1 MTDIIRIPNIDGYV
15 QEIINGELILTP
27 KKVYIT
33 EDQLYLNCLLKSK
46 IIQCI
51 INTED
56 RVISNKRYLSVLTD
70 VWSEMPTQKILQNT
84 TFNFKLTDE
93 KGEKGYKWIDKI
105 KMSCQGKDANSTMK
119 EIVDMVKLNNY
130 TMDISIKLDNEK
142 IINFKIE

>member
-1 MTDIIRIPNIDGYV
+1 MTDIIRIPNIARYV

-33 EDQLYLNCLLKSK
+33 EDQLYMNCLAKSK

-56 RVISNKRYLSVLTD
+56 RVISNNKYSSVLTD
-70 VWSEMPTQKILQNT
+70 IWSEMPAQKILQNT
-84 TFNFKLTDE
+84 TFNLKLTDE
-93 KGEKGYKWIDKI
+93 KGEKGYNWNDRI
-105 KMSCQGKDANSTMK
+105 KMSYQSKDANGTMK
-119 EIVDMVKLNNY
+119 EIVKMVKLNNY
-130 TMDISIKLDNEK
+130 TMDISIKLNSEK